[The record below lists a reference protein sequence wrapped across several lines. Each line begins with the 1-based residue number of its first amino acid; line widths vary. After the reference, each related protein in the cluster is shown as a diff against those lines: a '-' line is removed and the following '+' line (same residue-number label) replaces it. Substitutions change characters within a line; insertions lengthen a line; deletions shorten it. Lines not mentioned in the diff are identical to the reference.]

1 MAQGLG
7 FFGCRVFFSGVGF
20 RVEGFRLEGLGVQG
34 LGPKMSRGTL
44 IIPESNPENSP
55 CSS

>member
-1 MAQGLG
+1 MAPGLG

-44 IIPESNPENSP
+44 IIPESNP
-55 CSS
+55 